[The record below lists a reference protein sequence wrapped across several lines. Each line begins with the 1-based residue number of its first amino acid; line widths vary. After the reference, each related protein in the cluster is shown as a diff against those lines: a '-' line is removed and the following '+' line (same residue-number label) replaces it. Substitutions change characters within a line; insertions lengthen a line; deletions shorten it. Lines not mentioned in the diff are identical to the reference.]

1 MNTTF
6 WGPSGWQFLHTLTFI
21 YPESPTFSDKVKM
34 HEFMYSLSF
43 ILPCKYCRLSFTKYI
58 KSLPIDGYL
67 DSRKLIVE
75 WLYKIHNK
83 INKKLRIQGFCKHSN
98 PELSNVIKHYE
109 SITENIYKMLNGD
122 EKSNEKSNKGK
133 NVINYICNLGSDFLG
148 SVVFNYQG
156 YFTNCHT
163 GNEKVKIV
171 SVYNTFFNSIIPMI
185 LAYIQKFCKE
195 GKDCVA
201 RYKED
206 LRKKDEINE
215 KNIKNIK
222 NIKNFNIRSILSQ
235 NEPYSKLVKWFYNC
249 DDLCT
254 MKDMYTSE
262 ENYENHF
269 KKHIVMS
276 CDNPKT
282 SKKTKTCRKAAFQ
295 KAAFRKSR
303 TKAAFRKS
311 RAKTFKKI

>member
-21 YPESPTFSDKVKM
+21 YPESPTFNDKAKIR
-34 HEFMYSLSF
+34 EFMYSLSF

-58 KSLPIDGYL
+58 KSLPIDNYL

-122 EKSNEKSNKGK
+122 EKSNEVK

-156 YFTNCHT
+156 YFSNCHT

-171 SVYNTFFNSIIPMI
+171 SVYNAFFNSIIPII

-201 RYKED
+201 RYKKD
-206 LRKKDEINE
+206 LEKKNEI
-215 KNIKNIK
+215 
-222 NIKNFNIRSILSQ
+222 NFNIRSI
-235 NEPYSKLVKWFYNC
+235 YK
-249 DDLCT
+249 
-254 MKDMYTSE
+254 
-262 ENYENHF
+262 
-269 KKHIVMS
+269 
-276 CDNPKT
+276 
-282 SKKTKTCRKAAFQ
+282 
-295 KAAFRKSR
+295 
-303 TKAAFRKS
+303 
-311 RAKTFKKI
+311 